1 MAINLFLLVCAIVI
15 VLCVVLNN
23 VSNKI
28 GIPMLLAFILLGMAF
43 GSDGIVKIPFD
54 NFAITESICTVA
66 LIFIMF
72 YGGFGTRWKEAKPVV
87 VKAGLLS
94 TVGVVITAGITGLF
108 CHYVLKMPMALGFLV
123 GAVLSSTDAASVFS
137 ILRSRK
143 LGLKYNTASLLEIE
157 SGSNDPC
164 SYMLTVIMIA
174 VIEGTA
180 SGGQIIY
187 MIFAQLVY
195 GAAIG
200 AAIAISAVWLMKR
213 FRTSTDGFDTL
224 FVLAVALFSYA
235 IPNLVGGNGYLSTYI
250 VGIVLGNANIRG
262 KKTLV
267 PFFDG
272 VNNLMQIIIFFL
284 LGLLS
289 TPSQLP
295 AVAGQAVLI
304 ALFMTAV
311 ARPAAIFSILTPFR
325 SRWRQQVLVSFVGLR
340 GAASVVFAL
349 LALPASAQLTG
360 NMDDLFNI
368 VLMVVLISIAIQG
381 SLIPA
386 VSRGMKMIS
395 SEDDILKT
403 FTDYSEKTDISF
415 VQMNIDD
422 KDSWNGKVIKDLPI
436 PKDTIIAAILR
447 EDKAI
452 IPSGKTRIM
461 AGDKIIMSAIEF
473 EDEDI
478 VHLSERRIE
487 RGSQWIGKK
496 VFQYSP
502 DSNELI
508 VLIKRGDRAII
519 PRGNTVIHKN
529 DIMVI
534 NKIRKESLQAGQEP
548 VNTSPKVLQDTGKK
562 QQ

>member
-195 GAAIG
+195 GAAVG

-415 VQMNIDD
+415 VQMDIDD

-548 VNTSPKVLQDTGKK
+548 ANTSPKVLPDTDKT

>member
-54 NFAITESICTVA
+54 NFAVTESICTVA

-180 SGGQIIY
+180 SGGRIIY

-200 AAIAISAVWLMKR
+200 AAIAVSAVWLMKR
-213 FRTSTDGFDTL
+213 FRSSTDGFDTL
-224 FVLAVALFSYA
+224 FVLAIAIFSYA

-295 AVAGQAVLI
+295 AVAGPAVLI
-304 ALFMTAV
+304 ALFMTVV
-311 ARPAAIFSILTPFR
+311 ARPAAIFSILTPFH
-325 SRWRQQVLVSFVGLR
+325 SRWRQQILVSFVGLR

-360 NMDDLFNI
+360 NMNDLFNI

-381 SLIPA
+381 SLIPS
-386 VSRGMKMIS
+386 VSRSLKMIS

-415 VQMNIDD
+415 IQMNIDD

-436 PKDTIIAAILR
+436 PKDTIIAAIMR
-447 EDKAI
+447 DDKAI
-452 IPSGKTRIM
+452 IPSGKTRIV

-487 RGSQWIGKK
+487 RGSPWIGKK

-529 DIMVI
+529 DVMVI
-534 NKIRKESLQAGQEP
+534 NKIRRESLQTVQEIP
-548 VNTSPKVLQDTGKK
+548 QCASKVPSGKDAK
-562 QQ
+562 QE

>member
-187 MIFAQLVY
+187 MVFAQLVY

>member
-395 SEDDILKT
+395 NEDDILKT

>member
-187 MIFAQLVY
+187 KIFAQLVY

-548 VNTSPKVLQDTGKK
+548 ANTSPKVLPDTDKT

>member
-548 VNTSPKVLQDTGKK
+548 VNTSPKVLHDTGKK

>member
-187 MIFAQLVY
+187 MVFAQLVY

-272 VNNLMQIIIFFL
+272 VNNLMQIIISFCWVCCPPL
-284 LGLLS
+284 
-289 TPSQLP
+289 PSCRQSP
-295 AVAGQAVLI
+295 
-304 ALFMTAV
+304 
-311 ARPAAIFSILTPFR
+311 ARPFL
-325 SRWRQQVLVSFVGLR
+325 
-340 GAASVVFAL
+340 
-349 LALPASAQLTG
+349 
-360 NMDDLFNI
+360 
-368 VLMVVLISIAIQG
+368 
-381 SLIPA
+381 
-386 VSRGMKMIS
+386 
-395 SEDDILKT
+395 
-403 FTDYSEKTDISF
+403 
-415 VQMNIDD
+415 
-422 KDSWNGKVIKDLPI
+422 
-436 PKDTIIAAILR
+436 
-447 EDKAI
+447 
-452 IPSGKTRIM
+452 
-461 AGDKIIMSAIEF
+461 
-473 EDEDI
+473 
-478 VHLSERRIE
+478 
-487 RGSQWIGKK
+487 
-496 VFQYSP
+496 
-502 DSNELI
+502 
-508 VLIKRGDRAII
+508 
-519 PRGNTVIHKN
+519 
-529 DIMVI
+529 
-534 NKIRKESLQAGQEP
+534 
-548 VNTSPKVLQDTGKK
+548 
-562 QQ
+562 

>member
-548 VNTSPKVLQDTGKK
+548 ANTSPKVLPDTDKT

>member
-187 MIFAQLVY
+187 MVFAQLVY

-548 VNTSPKVLQDTGKK
+548 VNTSPKVLHDTGKK

>member
-195 GAAIG
+195 GAAVG

>member
-54 NFAITESICTVA
+54 NFAVTESICTVA

-180 SGGQIIY
+180 SGGRIIY

-200 AAIAISAVWLMKR
+200 AAIAVSAVWLMKR
-213 FRTSTDGFDTL
+213 FRSSTDGFDTL
-224 FVLAVALFSYA
+224 FVLAIAIFSYA

-295 AVAGQAVLI
+295 AVAGPAVLI
-304 ALFMTAV
+304 ALFMTVV
-311 ARPAAIFSILTPFR
+311 ARPAAIFSILTPFH
-325 SRWRQQVLVSFVGLR
+325 SRWRQQILVSFVGLR

-349 LALPASAQLTG
+349 LALPASTQLTG
-360 NMDDLFNI
+360 NMNDLFNI

-381 SLIPA
+381 SLIPS
-386 VSRGMKMIS
+386 VSRSLKMIS

-415 VQMNIDD
+415 IQMNIDD

-436 PKDTIIAAILR
+436 PKDTIIAAIMR
-447 EDKAI
+447 DDKAI
-452 IPSGKTRIM
+452 IPSGKTRIV

-487 RGSQWIGKK
+487 RGSPWIGKK

-529 DIMVI
+529 DVMVI
-534 NKIRKESLQAGQEP
+534 NKIRRESLQTVQEIP
-548 VNTSPKVLQDTGKK
+548 QCASKVPSGKDAK
-562 QQ
+562 QE

>member
-54 NFAITESICTVA
+54 NFAITESICTVS

-187 MIFAQLVY
+187 MVFAQLVY

-200 AAIAISAVWLMKR
+200 AAIAISAVWLMKK

-304 ALFMTAV
+304 ALFMTVV

-381 SLIPA
+381 SLIPS
-386 VSRGMKMIS
+386 VSRSLRMIS

-436 PKDTIIAAILR
+436 PKDTIIAAIMR
-447 EDKAI
+447 DGKAI

-461 AGDKIIMSAIEF
+461 AGDKVIMSAIEF

-529 DIMVI
+529 DVMVI
-534 NKIRKESLQAGQEP
+534 NKIRRESLQTGQEP
-548 VNTSPKVLQDTGKK
+548 ANTSPKVLQDTGKK